1 MIFYSMVEY
10 MYAIFMWYIFYQV
23 PKRYGVMLRRSVDRV
38 NPIGDE
44 SALIMASDE
53 EKLKTVVRELE
64 HDRRFVRNQIRRTT
78 R

>member
-1 MIFYSMVEY
+1 
-10 MYAIFMWYIFYQV
+10 
-23 PKRYGVMLRRSVDRV
+23 MLRRSVDRV
-38 NPIGDE
+38 DPIGDE